1 MNIITSGHLIDLLP
15 QARPHIWAY
24 IVSNRS
30 AREIL
35 FLFYRIANEGTW
47 SKKLSSGPHDPLI
60 PSCWDEG
67 HTARLLWVPAL
78 PTFLALWWYSF
89 TKKAPASPQEK
100 THLRFLLHI
109 SKWFGS
115 LVVKSRAYDWH
126 ICFSIDTMGDS
137 PEPQEA
143 WTCEKPLM
151 SCNLIP
157 KRTSYYTPSLKR
169 NSQCQNFLYPQRS
182 FPWYIKSLASL

>member
-1 MNIITSGHLIDLLP
+1 MKAHG
-15 QARPHIWAY
+15 ARNLAQG
-24 IVSNRS
+24 
-30 AREIL
+30 L
-35 FLFYRIANEGTW
+35 
-47 SKKLSSGPHDPLI
+47 KI
-60 PSCWDEG
+60 PSCRDEG
-67 HTARLLWVPAL
+67 HTARLLRVPAL
-78 PTFLALWWYSF
+78 PTFLVLWWYSF

-126 ICFSIDTMGDS
+126 ICFSIDTMGNS

-143 WTCEKPLM
+143 WPCEKPLM
-151 SCNLIP
+151 SCNMIL

-169 NSQCQNFLYPQRS
+169 NSQYQNFLYPQRS
-182 FPWYIKSLASL
+182 FPWYIKSLAPLWLLWNVVLFLLDGSLQGNYDA